1 MDDVCVEFCK
11 NGREC
16 FNKWHRAL
24 FACVTCQRLKPYPK
38 AAPTLS
44 CLHAFFFLQ
53 FTELNI
59 VIKAICEE
67 EKSQLSGPK
76 EENPAH
82 LDNKPITDHR
92 LVTAIELIGFFL
104 QGVCP
109 LMVFC
114 LEQRSAAP
122 SQHPHCLLF
131 CCVCRCYATFSHL
144 TASFI
149 AICLEVKQT
158 TIQPSPRAD
167 WNNHTQTLPPPPA
180 AVTPQ
185 TDQWIHSSFFI
196 FVLQLCHFKKTSNT
210 LFSILVSELFTLL
223 KHLLY
228 SVIVAAVL
236 AASRVATAKTEHEIH
251 QTWTWCN
258 PATGLVYFPLDSEN
272 SMYRCYCFTFIG
284 L

>member
-1 MDDVCVEFCK
+1 MPSFS
-11 NGREC
+11 
-16 FNKWHRAL
+16 
-24 FACVTCQRLKPYPK
+24 Y
-38 AAPTLS
+38 S
-44 CLHAFFFLQ
+44 S
-53 FTELNI
+53 ELNI

-92 LVTAIELIGFFL
+92 LVTAIEPIGFFL

-109 LMVFC
+109 LMGFC

-167 WNNHTQTLPPPPA
+167 WNNHTQTLPPPPRCCD
-180 AVTPQ
+180 TSNRPM
-185 TDQWIHSSFFI
+185 DPFFI
-196 FVLQLCHFKKTSNT
+196 LHFRVTV
-210 LFSILVSELFTLL
+210 VSFQ
-223 KHLLY
+223 K
-228 SVIVAAVL
+228 
-236 AASRVATAKTEHEIH
+236 
-251 QTWTWCN
+251 
-258 PATGLVYFPLDSEN
+258 D
-272 SMYRCYCFTFIG
+272 
-284 L
+284 

>member
-1 MDDVCVEFCK
+1 MPPFPILP
-11 NGREC
+11 
-16 FNKWHRAL
+16 HLSSL
-24 FACVTCQRLKPYPK
+24 FVL
-38 AAPTLS
+38 
-44 CLHAFFFLQ
+44 
-53 FTELNI
+53 
-59 VIKAICEE
+59 
-67 EKSQLSGPK
+67 
-76 EENPAH
+76 
-82 LDNKPITDHR
+82 
-92 LVTAIELIGFFL
+92 
-104 QGVCP
+104 
-109 LMVFC
+109 
-114 LEQRSAAP
+114 RS
-122 SQHPHCLLF
+122 S
-131 CCVCRCYATFSHL
+131 R
-144 TASFI
+144 
-149 AICLEVKQT
+149 
-158 TIQPSPRAD
+158 QPS
-167 WNNHTQTLPPPPA
+167 NLPPGLTGITTLRHCPPPLPA

-223 KHLLY
+223 KHLLR